1 MRTIDLEHHFT
12 TPLYMET
19 LRANQR
25 APRVEEGKGLAYW
38 EDAWIPIGKTGAG
51 PKLADMG
58 EGRIEAM
65 DEAGVDFAVLS
76 LTAPGSGAARPGD
89 RHARSPATP
98 TTGWRSTSPPTPTG
112 WPAWPPSRSRRPAE
126 AVKELERC
134 VKELGFKGWHTHS
147 NFGDS
152 YLDEKRYW
160 PLLAKAEELDVPV
173 YLHPTAPMIPELR
186 SFGICLAGP
195 TFGFGTE
202 VMYVFLRMIH
212 RGVFDEFPNL
222 KIILG
227 HFGEAIPFLLDR
239 VDTAYRQGY
248 CEPNA
253 DIGPG
258 SKELASYYVK
268 NNLWV
273 TSSGNYLP
281 AAYYCTRDAL
291 GLDKI
296 VWPRTTLRADAPGHR
311 LHQGSADL
319 RRGEDAGLR
328 DEHGAVAQ
336 VALSRRR
343 CEAATTGDTGPGGR
357 SVQASH
363 PVGAKSAGRADQ
375 TLVGGEER
383 ELHLFGRRQVVRVA
397 GFGLI
402 QPSRP
407 EQRSRV
413 ERRCRRDETNAE
425 IIDEREGR

>member
-19 LRANQR
+19 LRSNER

-51 PKLADMG
+51 PKLADLG
-58 EGRIEAM
+58 ERRIEAM
-65 DEAGVDFAVLS
+65 NEAGVDCAVLS
-76 LTAPGSGAARPGD
+76 LTAPGVEPLDPVTATRVARDAND
-89 RHARSPATP
+89 RLAEYIEAYPDRLAGMATVSVKE
-98 TTGWRSTSPPTPTG
+98 TGG
-112 WPAWPPSRSRRPAE
+112 

-134 VKELGFKGWHTHS
+134 VEELGFKGWHTHS

-212 RGVFDEFPNL
+212 RGVFDEFPDL

-268 NNLWV
+268 KNLWV

-296 VWPRTTLRADAPGHR
+296 VLATDYPFEQMR
-311 LHQGSADL
+311 QGIDFIKNLPIS
-319 RRGEDAGLR
+319 
-328 DEHGAVAQ
+328 DEEKTQ
-336 VALSRRR
+336 V
-343 CEAATTGDTGPGGR
+343 C
-357 SVQASH
+357 
-363 PVGAKSAGRADQ
+363 
-375 TLVGGEER
+375 
-383 ELHLFGRRQVVRVA
+383 
-397 GFGLI
+397 
-402 QPSRP
+402 
-407 EQRSRV
+407 
-413 ERRCRRDETNAE
+413 ETNTVE
-425 IIDEREGR
+425 LLKLR

>member
-1 MRTIDLEHHFT
+1 MRTIDLEHHFV
-12 TPLYMET
+12 TPLFMET
-19 LRANQR
+19 LRTRTAV
-25 APRVEEGKGLAYW
+25 PRMEEGKGLAYW
-38 EDAWIPIGKTGAG
+38 EDAVIPIGKTGAG

-58 EGRIEAM
+58 EGRLKAM

-76 LTAPGSGAARPGD
+76 LTAPGVEPFD
-89 RHARSPATP
+89 PATATKVARDSNDRLAEYVAAYP
-98 TTGWRSTSPPTPTG
+98 DRLAGMATVSVKETD
-112 WPAWPPSRSRRPAE
+112 E

-134 VKELGFKGWHTHS
+134 VRDLGFKGWHTHS

-160 PLLAKAEELDVPV
+160 PVLAAAEELDVPV

-268 NNLWV
+268 KNLWV

-281 AAYYCTRDAL
+281 AAYYCTREAL
-291 GLDKI
+291 GLDRI
-296 VWPRTTLRADAPGHR
+296 VLATDYPFEQMHLGVDFIMNLPISEQEKT
-311 LHQGSADL
+311 
-319 RRGEDAGLR
+319 
-328 DEHGAVAQ
+328 Q
-336 VALSRRR
+336 V
-343 CEAATTGDTGPGGR
+343 CETNT
-357 SVQASH
+357 
-363 PVGAKSAGRADQ
+363 
-375 TLVGGEER
+375 R
-383 ELHLFGRRQVVRVA
+383 ELLK
-397 GFGLI
+397 L
-402 QPSRP
+402 
-407 EQRSRV
+407 
-413 ERRCRRDETNAE
+413 
-425 IIDEREGR
+425 

>member
-19 LRANQR
+19 LQSNQR

-58 EGRIEAM
+58 ERRIEAM
-65 DEAGVDFAVLS
+65 DEAGVDCAVLS
-76 LTAPGSGAARPGD
+76 LTAPGVEPLDPLTATRVARDANDRLAEYIAAYPDRLAGMATVSVKETVGA
-89 RHARSPATP
+89 
-98 TTGWRSTSPPTPTG
+98 
-112 WPAWPPSRSRRPAE
+112 
-126 AVKELERC
+126 VNELERC

-160 PLLAKAEELDVPV
+160 PLLAKAEDLDVPV

-212 RGVFDEFPNL
+212 RGVFDEFPDL

-258 SKELASYYVK
+258 SKEVASYYVK
-268 NNLWV
+268 KNLWV

-296 VWPRTTLRADAPGHR
+296 VLATDYPFEQMS
-311 LHQGSADL
+311 QGIDFIKNLPISD
-319 RRGEDAGLR
+319 
-328 DEHGAVAQ
+328 DEKTQ
-336 VALSRRR
+336 V
-343 CEAATTGDTGPGGR
+343 C
-357 SVQASH
+357 
-363 PVGAKSAGRADQ
+363 
-375 TLVGGEER
+375 
-383 ELHLFGRRQVVRVA
+383 
-397 GFGLI
+397 
-402 QPSRP
+402 
-407 EQRSRV
+407 
-413 ERRCRRDETNAE
+413 ETNTVQLLKL
-425 IIDEREGR
+425 R

>member
-19 LRANQR
+19 LRSNQR

-58 EGRIEAM
+58 ERRIEAM
-65 DEAGVDFAVLS
+65 DEAGVDCAVLS
-76 LTAPGSGAARPGD
+76 LTAPGVEPLD
-89 RHARSPATP
+89 PATATRVARDANDRLAEYIAAYP
-98 TTGWRSTSPPTPTG
+98 DRLAGMATVSVKETGG
-112 WPAWPPSRSRRPAE
+112 AMN
-126 AVKELERC
+126 ELERC
-134 VKELGFKGWHTHS
+134 VRELGFKGWHTHS

-212 RGVFDEFPNL
+212 RGVFDEFPDL

-258 SKELASYYVK
+258 SKELASFYVK
-268 NNLWV
+268 KNLWV

-296 VWPRTTLRADAPGHR
+296 VLATDYPFEQMS
-311 LHQGSADL
+311 QGIDFIKNLPIS
-319 RRGEDAGLR
+319 
-328 DEHGAVAQ
+328 DEEKTQ
-336 VALSRRR
+336 V
-343 CEAATTGDTGPGGR
+343 C
-357 SVQASH
+357 
-363 PVGAKSAGRADQ
+363 
-375 TLVGGEER
+375 
-383 ELHLFGRRQVVRVA
+383 
-397 GFGLI
+397 
-402 QPSRP
+402 
-407 EQRSRV
+407 
-413 ERRCRRDETNAE
+413 ETNTVQLLKL
-425 IIDEREGR
+425 R

>member
-1 MRTIDLEHHFT
+1 MRTIDTEHHFT

-19 LRANQR
+19 LNARTTV
-25 APRVEEGKGLAYW
+25 PRVVEGKGLAYW
-38 EDAWIPIGKTGAG
+38 EDAIIPIGKTGAG

-58 EGRIEAM
+58 EGRIKAM
-65 DEAGVDFAVLS
+65 DAAGVDFAILS
-76 LTAPGSGAARPGD
+76 LTAPGVEPLDPETATKVARDANDRLADYIAAYPD
-89 RHARSPATP
+89 RLAGMATV
-98 TTGWRSTSPPTPTG
+98 SVKE
-112 WPAWPPSRSRRPAE
+112 PAE

-134 VKELGFKGWHTHS
+134 VKELGFLGWHTHS

-160 PLLAKAEELDVPV
+160 PILEAAEALDVPV

-212 RGVFDEFPNL
+212 RGVFDRFPKL

-248 CEPNA
+248 CEPA
-253 DIGPG
+253 EDIGPG

-268 NNLWV
+268 KNLWV

-296 VWPRTTLRADAPGHR
+296 VLATDYPFEQMHLGIDFIKDLPISDAEKEQVCEGNAKELFR
-311 LHQGSADL
+311 L
-319 RRGEDAGLR
+319 
-328 DEHGAVAQ
+328 
-336 VALSRRR
+336 
-343 CEAATTGDTGPGGR
+343 
-357 SVQASH
+357 
-363 PVGAKSAGRADQ
+363 
-375 TLVGGEER
+375 
-383 ELHLFGRRQVVRVA
+383 
-397 GFGLI
+397 
-402 QPSRP
+402 
-407 EQRSRV
+407 
-413 ERRCRRDETNAE
+413 
-425 IIDEREGR
+425 

>member
-19 LRANQR
+19 LRANAT
-25 APRVEEGKGLAYW
+25 APRTDPAKGLAYW
-38 EDAWIPIGKTGAG
+38 EDTWIPLGKTGAG

-65 DEAGVDFAVLS
+65 DRAGVDVAVLS
-76 LTAPGSGAARPGD
+76 LTAPGVEPLDPATATKVAHDVNDRLAEYVAAYPDRLAGMATVSVKETGAAI
-89 RHARSPATP
+89 A
-98 TTGWRSTSPPTPTG
+98 
-112 WPAWPPSRSRRPAE
+112 
-126 AVKELERC
+126 ELERC

-160 PLLAKAEELDVPV
+160 PILAAAEALDIPV

-212 RGVFDEFPNL
+212 RGVFDEFPKL

-253 DIGPG
+253 DVGPG
-258 SKELASYYVK
+258 SKELASHYVK

-296 VWPRTTLRADAPGHR
+296 VLATDYPFEQM
-311 LHQGSADL
+311 HQGIDFIKDL
-319 RRGEDAGLR
+319 PIS
-328 DEHGAVAQ
+328 DEEKTAI
-336 VALSRRR
+336 
-343 CEAATTGDTGPGGR
+343 C
-357 SVQASH
+357 
-363 PVGAKSAGRADQ
+363 
-375 TLVGGEER
+375 
-383 ELHLFGRRQVVRVA
+383 
-397 GFGLI
+397 
-402 QPSRP
+402 
-407 EQRSRV
+407 
-413 ERRCRRDETNAE
+413 ETNTM
-425 IIDEREGR
+425 RLLKM